1 MIVIFKSEVTNYL
14 ITLKN
19 IESVP
24 IIYTILLVKD
34 SLTHLKAN
42 ENLLY
47 SNEITY
53 EIYPSQQESIM
64 I

>member
-19 IESVP
+19 TESVP

-53 EIYPSQQESIM
+53 EIYPSEEDSIM